1 MNTKNQLSNQTLDVF
16 RRNGFVVY
24 EKPEENLVSIVKY
37 FHEEPKA
44 PLLIQFDYQAQRL
57 LIIEQNIFQH
67 DTQPQPI
74 YNAPIPPD
82 TEDFIK
88 LLSYTRIVNQTLL
101 GALLRN
107 L

>member
-24 EKPEENLVSIVKY
+24 ESDNIVSIVKY
-37 FHEEPKA
+37 HHEEPKA
-44 PLLIQFDYQAQRL
+44 PILIQLDYPKQHL
-57 LIIEQNIFQH
+57 LIIQQDIFQH
-67 DTQPQPI
+67 QNQPQPL
-74 YNAPIPPD
+74 YNAPIPPEP
-82 TEDFIK
+82 TDFIQ
-88 LLSYTRIVNQTLL
+88 LLSFTKIVNQTLL